1 MGFHLWIY
9 GLFSTFSLS
18 FFLQRHPDKF
28 VQWNSFKEKS
38 WMGFM
43 AHGGQWRDEQEATR
57 ELGASY
63 VKKLFGILF
72 SFSKTNIQSPKFASS
87 QQQLIGLQVFCAKCF
102 EWTWSLEMADGDY
115 GIMHLE
121 VLNPSDEFFLNRFLQ
136 ALSREPKF
144 NHTSSIAWS
153 DCPP

>member
-1 MGFHLWIY
+1 MGFHLWFY

-38 WMGFM
+38 WMGFISLIHR

-63 VKKLFGILF
+63 EEALWDPFF
-72 SFSKTNIQSPKFASS
+72 IQQNQHSVTK
-87 QQQLIGLQVFCAKCF
+87 VC
-102 EWTWSLEMADGDY
+102 
-115 GIMHLE
+115 IM
-121 VLNPSDEFFLNRFLQ
+121 
-136 ALSREPKF
+136 
-144 NHTSSIAWS
+144 
-153 DCPP
+153 